1 VLRRILTLTSFS
13 VAIGC
18 APPSAVKTPDR
29 LPPIELTS
37 LDARHMPVGSMVSGK
52 PALLAFWATWC
63 TACAD
68 EFDTLN
74 KVDARARPK
83 GAVVLGI
90 AVGEEHEKVAAFV
103 KERGLAYPQLV
114 DEDFHFSDAMGQ
126 RRLPA
131 ILVVNRQGTVVF
143 KGNKL
148 DAEALAS
155 FQKASDAP

>member
-1 VLRRILTLTSFS
+1 LTFLVS
-13 VAIGC
+13 GC
-18 APPSAVKTPDR
+18 AAPPAVPAKTPER

-37 LDARHMPVGSMVSGK
+37 LDARHVPVDTVVSGR
-52 PALLAFWATWC
+52 PALVAFWATWC

-74 KVDARARPK
+74 KVDASAKQK
-83 GAVVLGI
+83 GAVVVGI

-103 KERGLAYPQLV
+103 KDRGLAYAQLV

-131 ILVVNRQGTVVF
+131 IFVVDRRGMIVHRS
-143 KGNKL
+143 NKL

-155 FQKASDAP
+155 FKKASDAP

>member
-1 VLRRILTLTSFS
+1 LTLLLSACAAPA
-13 VAIGC
+13 AIPTR
-18 APPSAVKTPDR
+18 APER

-37 LDARHMPVGSMVSGK
+37 LDARHVPVDAVVSGR
-52 PALLAFWATWC
+52 PALVAFWATWC

-74 KVDARARPK
+74 KVDASAKQK
-83 GAVVLGI
+83 GAVVVGI

-103 KERGLAYPQLV
+103 KDRGLAYAQLV

-126 RRLPA
+126 RKLPA
-131 ILVVNRQGTVVF
+131 IFVVDRRGMIVHR
-143 KGNKL
+143 GSKL

-155 FQKASDAP
+155 FKKASDGP